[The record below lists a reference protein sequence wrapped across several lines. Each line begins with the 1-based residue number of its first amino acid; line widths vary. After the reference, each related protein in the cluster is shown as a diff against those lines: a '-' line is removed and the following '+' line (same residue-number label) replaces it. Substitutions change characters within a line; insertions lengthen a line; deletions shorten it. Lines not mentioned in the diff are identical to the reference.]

1 MMSSGLVNVV
11 LLVPVFLF
19 SLCLH
24 EFAHAWVATWL
35 GDESPRQAGR
45 LTLHPMAH
53 ADLFGTLILPGVCIF
68 YGLPFFGWA
77 KPVPIDSRNFKN
89 PRRDMALVAGAGPL
103 SNLVLAGV
111 SAAVLGVAVR
121 TNLAAFSLE
130 FSEPIQI
137 LSLVSIQVN
146 LFLAIFNLLP
156 LPPLDGFN
164 VVQAVLPAR
173 WVGTLYKI
181 TPYSGLILLVLLMT
195 GGLQLIGT
203 PVGHLYRSL
212 IELVT

>member
-1 MMSSGLVNVV
+1 MSSGLVNVL

-24 EFAHAWVATWL
+24 EFAHAWVATRL
-35 GDESPRQAGR
+35 GDKSPGEAGR

-53 ADLFGTLILPGVCIF
+53 ADIFGTLILPAVCIF
-68 YGLPFFGWA
+68 NGLPFFGWA

-103 SNLVLAGV
+103 SNLILAGF
-111 SAAVLGVAVR
+111 ATAVLGVVVR
-121 TNLAAFSLE
+121 TDLAAFDLN
-130 FSEPIQI
+130 FSETLQI

-164 VVQAVLPAR
+164 VLQAVLPER

-181 TPYSGLILLVLLMT
+181 SPYSGLILLVLLMT
-195 GGLQLIGT
+195 GGLQLLGA